1 LYPGRFPTRDEIK
14 NYVTYYGSVVTYMK
28 AGTSSFSWY
37 RGGIYN
43 GYPNTNAYD
52 IDHAVTIV
60 GWCDQY
66 NAWII
71 KNSWGTGWGY
81 SGYAYVD
88 YNNCNIGKFVY
99 YIMPKPSSGAISAGG
114 SETANRTSGKAE
126 DKETAINTEKSPIIE
141 SSRD

>member
-1 LYPGRFPTRDEIK
+1 
-14 NYVTYYGSVVTYMK
+14 
-28 AGTSSFSWY
+28 
-37 RGGIYN
+37 
-43 GYPNTNAYD
+43 
-52 IDHAVTIV
+52 VTIV